1 MRLNRKQKIVR
12 NLLVAAL
19 CLILAWVWAGCPPLT
34 RGMMLRQAARENLV
48 PVWEQVCD
56 EPWPDR
62 GRRVYLQCGGDY
74 WQLWYKGMEVVRTDL
89 RGTGG
94 IMVTPSRETAGDLL
108 AATNLDAAS
117 AEITWNIRWQEETWT
132 VAGEPLGDALF
143 RFPAPEGLTAKDGT
157 RLRDSVWPE
166 RIFDYTLRLY
176 GNTGELLEEVS
187 G

>member
-1 MRLNRKQKIVR
+1 MLKSPFPLGVDRSQKTICADRWADVR
-12 NLLVAAL
+12 CQMAKILSAQA
-19 CLILAWVWAGCPPLT
+19 LIL
-34 RGMMLRQAARENLV
+34 R
-48 PVWEQVCD
+48 
-56 EPWPDR
+56 
-62 GRRVYLQCGGDY
+62 CGGDY